1 MGVLTGKPAYC
12 KGILLANLALLSL
25 AGCRKA
31 NGSDHNHVIDGPQPI
46 AVDIHMAVVKFV
58 DGYFQPFYYKNGEM
72 QRLTANE

>member
-1 MGVLTGKPAYC
+1 MGVLTGKSGYC

-31 NGSDHNHVIDGPQPI
+31 NGSDHNNDGPKPI